1 MKTLDIIL
9 LLPLIWGAYNG
20 YRKGLLM
27 SFVAIAAFVI
37 AVVLGFR
44 LLHSGLA
51 WLSPHLSGVPRRL
64 LPYIGFTAMFF
75 PIIFLVTKLG
85 QLLRN
90 SWKYTL
96 IGSFDSIAGAIVG
109 LLLWA
114 FGASVLI
121 WLVTAIGIRIPND
134 ARENT
139 FVYPV
144 IAPLAPLVID
154 KASGALPAGENLL
167 KKLKRSIE
175 DQNL

>member
-9 LLPLIWGAYNG
+9 LLPLLWGAYNG
-20 YRKGLLM
+20 YKKGLLM

-44 LLHSGLA
+44 LLHTGIE
-51 WLSPHLSGVPRRL
+51 WLSPHLSGLPRRV
-64 LPYIGFTAMFF
+64 LPYIGFSTLFF
-75 PIIFLVTKLG
+75 PIIFVVTKLG

-109 LLLWA
+109 MMLWA
-114 FGASVLI
+114 FGASVII
-121 WLVTAIGIRIPND
+121 WLITAIGIRIPLD
-134 ARENT
+134 AREHT

-144 IAPLAPLVID
+144 IVPIAPLIID
-154 KASGALPAGENLL
+154 KASGLLPAGENLL
-167 KKLKRSIE
+167 QKLKQRMDE
-175 DQNL
+175 A